1 MMSRFRSRSAF
12 TLIELLVVIA
22 IIAIL
27 IGLLL
32 PAVQKVRE
40 AAARMQCSNNLKQI
54 SLACHNYEGVYGFLP
69 PGAVGTP
76 KGTAFSF
83 SAPHNS
89 IHTFLLPYI
98 EQENLYRL
106 MSTQSNPQGQT
117 QGLLGV
123 ENDPTVFT
131 PSGWWNN
138 TINFN
143 VARTRVKTFE
153 CPSDATRDN
162 SVNGVFIATY
172 AQNLTF
178 TGGYYPNPTG
188 NTFGKT
194 NYVSSAGCIG
204 PATNSAFYNKY
215 NGIFSNRS
223 KGTLIGITDGT
234 SQTAFFV
241 ESLFGGQPTR
251 DFAVSWMGGGIAVHA
266 WGLPNQ
272 AVWYTQGSFH
282 TGVVQVGR
290 GDGSIGSIRKGVG
303 TTFFSSDWYE
313 WNRLG
318 GAQDGEVINFGA
330 LGQ

>member
-1 MMSRFRSRSAF
+1 MTRFRSRSAF

-40 AAARMQCSNNLKQI
+40 AAARMTCSNNLKQI
-54 SLACHNYEGVYGFLP
+54 SLACHNYEGVYGYLP
-69 PGAVGTP
+69 PGSVGTP
-76 KGTAFSF
+76 KGTPFSF

-89 IHTFLLPYI
+89 VHTFLLPYI

-106 MSTQSNPQGQT
+106 LQTTGSNPGAA
-117 QGLLGV
+117 GV
-123 ENDPTVFT
+123 IALENDPTIVFG
-131 PSGWWNN
+131 SAAGWWNN
-138 TINFN
+138 TVNFN
-143 VARTRVKTFE
+143 AARTRVKTYE

-178 TGGYYPNPTG
+178 TGGYYGNPTG
-188 NTFGKT
+188 NQFGKT

-204 PATNSAFYNKY
+204 PASNSAFYNKY
-215 NGIFSNRS
+215 NGAFSNRS
-223 KGTLIGITDGT
+223 KGTIVGITDGS

-241 ESLFGGQPTR
+241 ESLFGGQPIR
-251 DFAVSWMGGGIAVHA
+251 DYAVSWMGGGIAVHA
-266 WGLPNQ
+266 WGLPMQ
-272 AVWYTQGSFH
+272 SFWYTQGSFH

-290 GDGSIGSIRKGVG
+290 GDGSVSAVRKGAG
-303 TTFFSSDWYE
+303 TAFFTSDWYE
-313 WNRLG
+313 WNRFG
-318 GAQDGEVINFGA
+318 GAQDGETINFGV